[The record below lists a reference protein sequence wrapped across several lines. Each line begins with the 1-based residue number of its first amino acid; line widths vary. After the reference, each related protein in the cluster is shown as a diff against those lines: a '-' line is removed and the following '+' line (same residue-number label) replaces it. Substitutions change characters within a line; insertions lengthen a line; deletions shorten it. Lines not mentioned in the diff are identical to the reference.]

1 MSIKE
6 KLSLSLNLLEDVL
19 QNIISSRFNTIPKEL
34 PNLTLSLANIKAKF
48 ENLMTDRNLSSINP
62 TSTSTYITALNHYL
76 QILSQETKLWKG
88 NLEESQE
95 EDLLIIL
102 SKLETLAEFLEIA
115 PYVPL
120 DDLFSINRSDERW
133 KKLNQITEVFHA
145 DKAETVKRNYFK
157 FMSRVASSQAF
168 VSKAFEEEKGIKRT
182 FMLGLGSMYYTV
194 FKSKALR
201 RTQLFYARPRL
212 DAAVHV
218 WNLLE
223 TKMLR
228 NLMSLVIKSIKFN
241 QVIHVPRIA
250 AHVLENYSIVN
261 PNDSYSLVPAADW
274 VMLRILNTRKLPG
287 FSKKPEKSCNKL
299 IFHIHG
305 GGFVSMSSASHQ
317 AYTRIWSRDVGVPV
331 VSVDYRLAPKHPYPE
346 ALDDVWQVWNWFQ
359 NYAASKI
366 GLEVDQYVIVGDSGG
381 ANLGLAL
388 AYKII
393 KSGLKPPAGLV
404 LAYPAL
410 NIDKNQYSPSLL
422 LSLEDLLVPH
432 SFLKLCLEAYLQG
445 NENVKDPTISP
456 VFIEDQILQRFPPV
470 RMIVGTEDP
479 LHDECF
485 RFAEKLLESGND
497 VKLALFSGAFHGGL
511 NYCFKGGV
519 KETKDMVN
527 KASVW
532 MKEFLEIS

>member
-1 MSIKE
+1 M
-6 KLSLSLNLLEDVL
+6 
-19 QNIISSRFNTIPKEL
+19 
-34 PNLTLSLANIKAKF
+34 
-48 ENLMTDRNLSSINP
+48 
-62 TSTSTYITALNHYL
+62 
-76 QILSQETKLWKG
+76 
-88 NLEESQE
+88 
-95 EDLLIIL
+95 
-102 SKLETLAEFLEIA
+102 
-115 PYVPL
+115 
-120 DDLFSINRSDERW
+120 
-133 KKLNQITEVFHA
+133 
-145 DKAETVKRNYFK
+145 
-157 FMSRVASSQAF
+157 
-168 VSKAFEEEKGIKRT
+168 
-182 FMLGLGSMYYTV
+182 
-194 FKSKALR
+194 
-201 RTQLFYARPRL
+201 
-212 DAAVHV
+212 
-218 WNLLE
+218 
-223 TKMLR
+223 
-228 NLMSLVIKSIKFN
+228 
-241 QVIHVPRIA
+241 
-250 AHVLENYSIVN
+250 
-261 PNDSYSLVPAADW
+261 
-274 VMLRILNTRKLPG
+274 
-287 FSKKPEKSCNKL
+287 
-299 IFHIHG
+299 
-305 GGFVSMSSASHQ
+305 
-317 AYTRIWSRDVGVPV
+317 
-331 VSVDYRLAPKHPYPE
+331 
-346 ALDDVWQVWNWFQ
+346 
-359 NYAASKI
+359 
-366 GLEVDQYVIVGDSGG
+366 IVGDSGV

-456 VFIEDQILQRFPPV
+456 VFIEDQILQRFPPI